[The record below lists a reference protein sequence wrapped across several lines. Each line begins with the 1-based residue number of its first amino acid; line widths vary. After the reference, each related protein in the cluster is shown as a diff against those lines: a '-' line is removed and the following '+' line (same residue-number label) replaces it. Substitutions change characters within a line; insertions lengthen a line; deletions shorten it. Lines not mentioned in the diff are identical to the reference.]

1 MDEETLLRASKDGDA
16 DAFNVLVQQYQ
27 TSIFNLTLRM
37 VGDPAAAED
46 LAQDAFISA
55 YRNLHRFSAG
65 NFRAWLF
72 RIAANA
78 SRDYL
83 RSPRVRRNVSL
94 DVLAES
100 PDFSL
105 QSSTE
110 SPDGFALRRE
120 LGGVIQDGL
129 KSLPQDQRLALVLVD
144 LQGLSYEEAAQVLR
158 TPVGTIKSRLSRGR
172 EAMRGF
178 LSGQREL
185 LPSQFR

>member
-1 MDEETLLRASKDGDA
+1 MDEDTLLRASKSGDA

-27 TSIFNLTLRM
+27 TPIYNLTLRM
-37 VGDPAAAED
+37 VGDAAAAED

-55 YRNLHRFSAG
+55 YRNLHRFAAG

-78 SRDYL
+78 ARDYL

-105 QSSTE
+105 QSSSE
-110 SPDGFALRRE
+110 SPEGYALRRE
-120 LGGVIQDGL
+120 LGGVIQDAL

-144 LQGLSYEEAAQVLR
+144 LQGLSYEEAAQVLK

-178 LSGQREL
+178 LAGQREL